1 MFVDVVCF
9 FFFKQKTAYEMRIS
23 DWSSDVCSSY
33 LADLCHDVCSFH
45 FGSAPITASMR
56 WTSRQANG
64 AAAEGPQRSGGR
76 LGPDFIGP
84 RGTAGRRGQKGWA
97 RSNENTSEIQSLMR
111 QSYADFC
118 MKNKNNTRQSTYHSM
133 ELNLQHRNKKK

>member
-76 LGPDFIGP
+76 LGPDFLGP
-84 RGTAGRRGQKGWA
+84 RGTAARRGKKVWA
-97 RSNENTSEIQSLMR
+97 EPLRPDGRASAACRQRTHRHAAVHGAARDPEERHRSEEP
-111 QSYADFC
+111 
-118 MKNKNNTRQSTYHSM
+118 
-133 ELNLQHRNKKK
+133 